1 MIDFSAISVWEG
13 ESYRNITTCFPS
25 QDLLDDLS
33 LDESDKVVLQYW
45 ENKTSNIDHSIAQL
59 NRVFQ
64 YGDTTSTLAIF
75 DQLQWNVGRFNTAD
89 FGVWYGALE
98 AETSEIEALHWFYQ
112 HEKER
117 LVYAKTD
124 IHRDRKMFKA
134 KIKAEQAFDLR
145 ARKEIDQKQLISEN
159 YSYTQSLAQAA
170 RASGV
175 ELFLAPSARNL
186 GGNCTP
192 IFKREVIV
200 EDQIIYYLRFTLT
213 KQGEVYKTKQGIPQ
227 RVLLPA

>member
-1 MIDFSAISVWEG
+1 MIDFSVISAWEG
-13 ESYRNITTCFPS
+13 DSYRNITTCFPS
-25 QDLLDDLS
+25 QDLLDDLN
-33 LDESDKVVLQYW
+33 LDESDKAVVQYW
-45 ENKTSNIDHSIAQL
+45 ENKTSNIDHSISQV

-75 DQLQWNVGRFNTAD
+75 DQIQWNIGRFNTAD

-117 LVYAKTD
+117 LPQAKTD

-134 KIKAEQAFDLR
+134 KIKTGKAIDLR
-145 ARKEIDQKQLISEN
+145 TKKEIDQKQLIGEN
-159 YSYTQSLAQAA
+159 YGYTQNLAKVA

-175 ELFLAPSARNL
+175 ELFFTPSARNL

-192 IFKREVIV
+192 IFKREAIL

-213 KQGEVYKTKQGIPQ
+213 KKGEVYKTKQGIPQ
-227 RVLLPA
+227 RVLLPV